1 MLNCGFSC
9 MGSSPISHHK
19 WVYSLMVK
27 RIAHD
32 DHDVGSIPTRLIY
45 MNLI

>member
-1 MLNCGFSC
+1 MLSCGFSC
-9 MGSSPISHHK
+9 MGSIPVSLLSK

-32 DHDVGSIPTRLIY
+32 DHNVGSSPTRLI
-45 MNLI
+45 